1 MATQQAIQ
9 ESVMHVDI
17 LEWARRPTEMTLKS
31 ACAFYRA
38 VEAMRAVQLH
48 AAHVARQLHENA
60 EATLAHQLDGSEVAA
75 LQNKI
80 LRQDMEESTRY
91 WQGLFEATVR
101 MQTEML
107 EALQTQW
114 VPNDSDIALPV
125 PAAGVGDWWRGTMLE
140 PWFRANDDNPPDE
153 VADAKPRIA
162 ARSLKRRTSRSAPR
176 ARS

>member
-1 MATQQAIQ
+1 MATQQAMQ
-9 ESVMHVDI
+9 ESAVHGDI
-17 LEWARRPTEMTLKS
+17 LEWTRRPTEMAMKS

-38 VEAMRAVQLH
+38 VEAMRTVQLH

-60 EATLAHQLDGSEVAA
+60 EATLAHKLDGSEVTA

-80 LRQDMEESTRY
+80 LREDVEESTRY

-101 MQTEML
+101 MQSEML

-114 VPNDSDIALPV
+114 VANDSDMALPM
-125 PAAGVGDWWRGTMLE
+125 PSEGFGDWWRGTLLE
-140 PWFRANDDNPPDE
+140 PWFHANDNNSPE
-153 VADAKPRIA
+153 EEAGAKPRIA
-162 ARSLKRRTSRSAPR
+162 AQSPKRRARRSTSR